1 MHQVQVLFDKLI
13 PRGAH
18 EGHDYSKV
26 MAVAS
31 SPVMGCLHARLEGRG
46 RFLHYAPHMA
56 DLICAL
62 VLCAFLVLVAVTYLV
77 LALMPKGAGNK
88 RLDGH
93 GGILLGRGIMEV
105 AYKLFE
111 PLVGLLHRARVTP
124 NMVTAFSLA
133 PALGS
138 GVFVAT
144 GHFGVGALLATASG
158 FCDMVDG
165 MLARRYNC
173 MSDAGELF
181 DAAVDRYVEYF
192 LLAGL
197 IVYFRDNPVALVLC
211 LGAVL
216 GSFMVSYTTAKA
228 EALGVVPPK
237 GAMRRAER
245 GVYVTT
251 ACTFA
256 PLWELVVPGSHTVAT
271 ISWGRELPIELAL
284 LVVAVVANVS
294 AVRRMF
300 RIADLVR
307 AKTPPV

>member
-1 MHQVQVLFDKLI
+1 
-13 PRGAH
+13 
-18 EGHDYSKV
+18 
-26 MAVAS
+26 
-31 SPVMGCLHARLEGRG
+31 
-46 RFLHYAPHMA
+46 MA
-56 DLICAL
+56 DLICSII
-62 VLCAFLVLVAVTYLV
+62 LCAFAGVVAATCCV
-77 LALMPKGAGNK
+77 LALLPKRAGNK

-111 PLVGLLHRARVTP
+111 PLVNLLHSARVTP

-133 PALGS
+133 PALVS
-138 GVFVAT
+138 AALIAQ
-144 GHFGVGALLATASG
+144 GHFGVGALLATGSG

-165 MLARRYNC
+165 MLARRYGS
-173 MSDAGELF
+173 MSDVGELF

-197 IVYFRDNPVALVLC
+197 IVYFRGSPIALVLC
-211 LGAVL
+211 LGTVL

-245 GVYVTT
+245 AVYVLVG
-251 ACTFA
+251 CGLA
-256 PLWELVVPGSHTVAT
+256 PMWELVVPSAHPVAS
-271 ISWGRELPIELAL
+271 ISLGRELPIEITL
-284 LVVAVVANVS
+284 LVVAVVANIS

-300 RIADLVR
+300 RIAELIR
-307 AKTPPV
+307 AKKLAA

>member
-1 MHQVQVLFDKLI
+1 
-13 PRGAH
+13 
-18 EGHDYSKV
+18 
-26 MAVAS
+26 
-31 SPVMGCLHARLEGRG
+31 
-46 RFLHYAPHMA
+46 MA

-62 VLCAFLVLVAVTYLV
+62 ILLAFGVVVAVTCGV
-77 LALMPKGAGNK
+77 LALLPKRAGNK

-93 GGILLGRGIMEV
+93 GSIMLSRGIMEV

-111 PLVGLLHRARVTP
+111 PLVDVLYRLRVTP

-133 PALGS
+133 PALVS
-138 GVFVAT
+138 AALISM
-144 GHFGVGALLATASG
+144 GHFGVGALLATGSG

-165 MLARRYNC
+165 MLARRYDS
-173 MSDAGELF
+173 MSDVGELF

-197 IVYFRDNPVALVLC
+197 IIYFRSSPVALLLC

-245 GVYVTT
+245 AVYVLVG
-251 ACTFA
+251 CGVS
-256 PLWELVVPGSHTVAT
+256 PVWEFVKPGSPSIATV
-271 ISWGRELPIELAL
+271 SVGRELPIEITL
-284 LVVAVVANVS
+284 LVVAVVANIS
-294 AVRRMF
+294 AVRRML
-300 RIADLVR
+300 RIAEQIR
-307 AKTPPV
+307 AKKLAA